1 MYREKFGYK
10 KCFIK
15 YNLSALRQEKNW
27 VAFPVSDSW
36 MGLSN
41 NQQECDFMG
50 DLTSFSYIMVLATQF
65 LMEFVDE
72 VHLLHLES
80 VRILSD

>member
-1 MYREKFGYK
+1 
-10 KCFIK
+10 
-15 YNLSALRQEKNW
+15 
-27 VAFPVSDSW
+27 

-41 NQQECDFMG
+41 NRQECDFMG

-80 VRILSD
+80 VRILND